1 MTIPIYFKN
10 SLESKAEVAAAVA
23 AAAAEA
29 TQVGEPQAMEEQ
41 TELISAEQGTTQA
54 AAAETA
60 WAFYSWCAIFES
72 LQQVSRKK
80 PVSVNQRYI
89 FTVRGETLF
98 GNSWLTFSLNLKAFF
113 N

>member
-29 TQVGEPQAMEEQ
+29 TQVGEPEAMEEQ

-80 PVSVNQRYI
+80 QSVCQPEVYI
-89 FTVRGETLF
+89 YSAWRDSFWEFMADIRFKFKGIF
-98 GNSWLTFSLNLKAFF
+98 
-113 N
+113 